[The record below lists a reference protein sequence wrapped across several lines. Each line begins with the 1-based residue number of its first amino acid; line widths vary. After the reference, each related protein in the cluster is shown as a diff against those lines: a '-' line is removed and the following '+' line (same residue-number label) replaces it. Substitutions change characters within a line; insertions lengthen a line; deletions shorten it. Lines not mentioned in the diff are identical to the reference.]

1 MEGYL
6 RFRGKCKEWQAAHD
20 KVLRLVTAFQSQVG
34 KTKEIEEPPMVED
47 EGMELV
53 GLRGYGGNRSLD
65 AYLAEGT
72 LAALK
77 EYPRKVQELLLDM
90 YDILEETKKRIMTM
104 TTAEALDSGPS
115 GMQCS
120 PMQYLRFITAE
131 LDMYE
136 SEYQH
141 IAIVMASM
149 EFATATGTMNAF
161 MTSLSTQ
168 PFINIDTILAITEQH
183 NHSYHLMKAEPKDE
197 WV

>member
-20 KVLRLVTAFQSQVG
+20 KVIRLVTAFQSQIG
-34 KTKEIEEPPMVED
+34 KTKEVEEPPTVED
-47 EGMELV
+47 EGMELL
-53 GLRGYGGNRSLD
+53 GLHGYGGNRSID
-65 AYLAEGT
+65 GYLAEGT

-77 EYPRKVQELLLDM
+77 AYPRNVQDLLLDM
-90 YDILEETKKRIMTM
+90 YDILEETQKRIMAMSTS
-104 TTAEALDSGPS
+104 EAVDTGPS
-115 GMQCS
+115 GMQVS
-120 PMQYLRFITAE
+120 AMQYLRFIKIE

-136 SEYQH
+136 SEYQQ
-141 IAIVMASM
+141 IAITMASM
-149 EFATATGTMNAF
+149 EFATATGAMNAF

-183 NHSYHLMKAEPKDE
+183 NFSYQLLKAEPKDE